1 MFHQTGAIFQCH
13 SYSLHEKA
21 VSSKVLIASLIRGY
35 TQVMA
40 RVTGKENATPQE
52 IPQLVMLVMRAD
64 SSEMNSLRIMCKR

>member
-13 SYSLHEKA
+13 SLHEKA
-21 VSSKVLIASLIRGY
+21 VSSKVLIASLMRGY

-40 RVTGKENATPQE
+40 GVTGKENATPQE

-64 SSEMNSLRIMCKR
+64 TSEMNSLRIMCER